1 MESIGTGL
9 KTIMVVDD
17 NQVFVDV
24 VRRMLE
30 KRGFAVECVYS
41 GLEAFTRLEVK
52 KPDLIVLDI
61 MMPEMDGLQVLARL
75 KAASETSSIP
85 VILVTAKS
93 KDLDVLTGYQMG
105 GDYYITKPF
114 SSNQLMSG
122 IGLLLSNAD
131 T

>member
-41 GLEAFTRLEVK
+41 GLEAFARLEVK

-114 SSNQLMSG
+114 SSHQLMSG
-122 IGLLLSNAD
+122 IDLLL
-131 T
+131 TQ

>member
-1 MESIGTGL
+1 MESLENGK

-17 NQVFVDV
+17 NTDFVDV
-24 VRRMLE
+24 VRKMLE
-30 KRGFAVECVYS
+30 GDGYAVECAYS
-41 GLEAFTRLEVK
+41 GSEVFKRLDVK
-52 KPDLIVLDI
+52 RPDLIVLDI

-85 VILVTAKS
+85 VMLVTAKNR
-93 KDLDVLTGYQMG
+93 DLDILTGYQMG

-114 SSNQLMSG
+114 SSSQLRSG
-122 IGLLLSNAD
+122 IDLLLSSDN